1 MFIAGD
7 MFIGEWRVKG
17 GKKYYLWKNKKK
29 MIIIFSM
36 VE

>member
-7 MFIGEWRVKG
+7 MFIGEWRKG
-17 GKKYYLWKNKKK
+17 GKKILSFQRIKKK